1 MKVLD
6 CAAMQKADRQMVEKY
21 AFPGAVLMESAGM
34 RAVEFITAQ
43 LPQGAK
49 VVVLSG
55 PGNNGGDG
63 LVIARLLSRAGY
75 IVSLWSTEKAGA
87 YRGDAAVNEKHLQKI
102 SYPLKRLTEPGD
114 LDSFREE
121 IKNADIL
128 VDALFGIGLDRN
140 ITGLYEKVIEAVN
153 AGITP
158 ILSIDI
164 PSGINADTGAVMG
177 FAVKA
182 NWTITYAYPKKG
194 LFLYPGAEHTGK
206 VLVGDINIPDFLV
219 EDEKVELLTHEVIR
233 NSLPSRPTDSHKF
246 SLGSTL
252 IVAGSV
258 GMSGA
263 AVLAAQSALQ
273 AGSGIVYLAAPR
285 SVCSAMETKL
295 VEVISVPLPEKEDG
309 IIDPQAIDII
319 IEKAK
324 KSDAMAVGPGLDTG
338 QSTSD
343 LLYKLVQLSPI
354 PLVFDAGAL
363 GAMGAKMNMLR
374 SARHQPVVTP
384 HPGEMA
390 KLIGKTAQQVQSNR
404 LETAIVN
411 ASLWDCIVV
420 LKGPNTV
427 IATPEGQAKINP
439 TGSPALATA
448 GSGDILTGMIASF
461 IAQGM
466 ASDLAAAAAAYLH
479 GLAGDLI
486 PAGRGHMARDILDRF
501 KDAFL
506 YLEKCETGYKGNS
519 FLKWVRPV

>member
-6 CAAMQKADRQMVEKY
+6 CAVMQKADRQMVEKY
-21 AFPGAVLMESAGM
+21 SFPGAVLMESAGM
-34 RAVEFITAQ
+34 RAVEFIAAQ

-49 VVVLSG
+49 VVILSG

-63 LVIARLLSRAGY
+63 LVIARQLSRAGY
-75 IVSLWSTEKAGA
+75 SASLWSTEKAGA
-87 YRGDAAVNEKHLQKI
+87 YRGDASVNEKHLQKI
-102 SYPLKRLTEPGD
+102 SYPLNRLTEPND
-114 LDSFREE
+114 LDLFRDE
-121 IKNADIL
+121 IDSADIL
-128 VDALFGIGLDRN
+128 VDALFGIGLDRD
-140 ITGLYEKVIEAVN
+140 ISGLYEKVIETVN
-153 AGITP
+153 AGRKP
-158 ILSIDI
+158 VLAIDI

-177 FAVKA
+177 CAVRA
-182 NWTITYAYPKKG
+182 NWTITYAFPKKG
-194 LFLYPGAEHTGK
+194 LFMYPGAEHTGK

-219 EDEKVELLTHEVIR
+219 EDEKVELLTHEFIR
-233 NSLPSRPTDSHKF
+233 NNLPPRPADSHKF

-258 GMSGA
+258 GMTGA

-273 AGSGIVYLAAPR
+273 SGSGIVYLAAPR

-309 IIDPQAIDII
+309 IIDPKAVDII

-324 KSDAMAVGPGLDTG
+324 NCDAMAVGPGLDTG

-354 PLVFDAGAL
+354 PLVLDAGAL
-363 GAMGAKMNMLR
+363 GALGSKMNMLR

-390 KLIGKTAQQVQSNR
+390 RLIGKTAQQVQSNR
-404 LETAIVN
+404 LETAMVN
-411 ASLWDCIVV
+411 ASLWNCIVV

-427 IATPEGQAKINP
+427 IATPEGRARINP
-439 TGSPALATA
+439 TGSPVLATA

-461 IAQGM
+461 ISQGM
-466 ASDLAAAAAAYLH
+466 TSEKAAAAAAYLH
-479 GLAGDLI
+479 GLAGDLL

-506 YLEKCETGYKGNS
+506 YLEKCECGYQGNPY
-519 FLKWVRPV
+519 LKWVRPV